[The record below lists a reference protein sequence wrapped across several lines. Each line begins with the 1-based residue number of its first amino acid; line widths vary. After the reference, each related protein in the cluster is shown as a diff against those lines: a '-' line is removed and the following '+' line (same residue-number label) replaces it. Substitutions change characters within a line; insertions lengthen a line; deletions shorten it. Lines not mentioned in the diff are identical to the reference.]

1 MDALIKAMDVEAQRM
16 DRRGPAAVT
25 AGAAVLKDALSAAA
39 PRRTG
44 GLAASIKAKPAKHDS
59 INGHYSDVYPDGKD
73 EHGER
78 YATIGSVLE
87 HGRSNMPARPWI
99 RPTVDAA
106 GDKVSAAMA
115 AELYK
120 D

>member
-1 MDALIKAMDVEAQRM
+1 MKAMDVEAQRI
-16 DRRGPAAVT
+16 DRRGSAAVT
-25 AGAAVLKDALSAAA
+25 AGAAIVKDTLQAAA

-44 GLAASIKAKPAKHDS
+44 GLSESIKAKAAQYDT
-59 INGHYSDVYPDGKD
+59 INGHYADVYPDGKD
-73 EHGER
+73 EHGQR

-87 HGRSNMPARPWI
+87 YGRSNMPARPWI

>member
-1 MDALIKAMDVEAQRM
+1 MDVLIKAMEDATQRM

-25 AGAAVLKDALSAAA
+25 AGAAVLKEALSAAA

-44 GLAASIKAKPAKHDS
+44 GLAASIKAKPVKHDS
-59 INGHYSDVYPDGKD
+59 INGYYAEVYPDGKD
-73 EHGER
+73 PHGER
-78 YATIGSVLE
+78 YQTIGSVLE
-87 HGRSNMPARPWI
+87 YGRSNMPARPWI